1 MDFEMITDTPS
12 DSIPAQRGSAS
23 CAEVNA
29 PVAGCLCRDCQGARF
44 V

>member
-1 MDFEMITDTPS
+1 MDFEMISDTQI
-12 DSIPAQRGSAS
+12 DLIPAQRGSAS
-23 CAEVNA
+23 CAEVDA